1 MKKGKRNKTLEY
13 VRNLHEVGRMLH
25 RNVRE
30 YEKKNPNFALA
41 ALRYFDSLSGLGYLS
56 TTPRQSSYHHADK
69 WEAKLDFYINK
80 LKL

>member
-30 YEKKNPNFALA
+30 YEKKNPN
-41 ALRYFDSLSGLGYLS
+41 FDSLSGLGYLS